1 VKKRKK
7 NKNLF
12 DMPLVG
18 VTRGIVL
25 VLPLKLVFSII
36 PHVSLAF
43 SPELLS
49 LDDPGA
55 LDMRRL

>member
-36 PHVSLAF
+36 PHESLAF
-43 SPELLS
+43 SPELL
-49 LDDPGA
+49 L
-55 LDMRRL
+55 R